1 MLIFWN
7 NVKYLCPIKNNP
19 CSETI
24 ECIYPLHK
32 LMKKIKWIYKWIK
45 FKLRGNIYIYKEKR
59 KYKLNNMYGQIRLLY
74 IIGLS
79 ILIQL
84 ILQLLKGLLFGFS
97 ISLESH
103 SCWQYRR
110 IKSFLGLIQG
120 FLVHDEFD
128 ANISERQEQDYTVLS
143 FLFDS
148 G

>member
-1 MLIFWN
+1 
-7 NVKYLCPIKNNP
+7 
-19 CSETI
+19 
-24 ECIYPLHK
+24 
-32 LMKKIKWIYKWIK
+32 
-45 FKLRGNIYIYKEKR
+45 
-59 KYKLNNMYGQIRLLY
+59 MYGQIRLLY
-74 IIGLS
+74 IFGLS

-110 IKSFLGLIQG
+110 IKSFLGLIQH
-120 FLVHDEFD
+120 LLMHDEFD

>member
-1 MLIFWN
+1 
-7 NVKYLCPIKNNP
+7 
-19 CSETI
+19 
-24 ECIYPLHK
+24 
-32 LMKKIKWIYKWIK
+32 
-45 FKLRGNIYIYKEKR
+45 
-59 KYKLNNMYGQIRLLY
+59 MYGQIRLLY
-74 IIGLS
+74 IFGLS

-110 IKSFLGLIQG
+110 IKSFLGLIQRL
-120 FLVHDEFD
+120 LVHDEFD

>member
-1 MLIFWN
+1 
-7 NVKYLCPIKNNP
+7 
-19 CSETI
+19 
-24 ECIYPLHK
+24 
-32 LMKKIKWIYKWIK
+32 
-45 FKLRGNIYIYKEKR
+45 
-59 KYKLNNMYGQIRLLY
+59 MYGQIRLIY

-103 SCWQYRR
+103 SCWQYCR
-110 IKSFLGLIQG
+110 IKSFLGLIQRL
-120 FLVHDEFD
+120 LVHDEFD